1 MTFVVSGNRSV
12 QRWLQA
18 YLYPRAQVMYL
29 ALCLC
34 HLFLLFWFLALFSFS
49 KEILCLLVFALL
61 LFQGHFNKKGN
72 EQMWK
77 YAEKHKMTTMSTI
90 SLYLNIS
97 NISQS
102 PCEKKRAHAIFFHF
116 TEKKREELRVQVTGS
131 TSAWGLWSNSGK
143 THISWLSVQKSS
155 HQIVFLKFYS
165 KEHQG
170 SKEVHGG
177 QQVLSKQGRP

>member
-1 MTFVVSGNRSV
+1 MTEVTELQHLQYTYVNPSLSFPPDLFPPWCPYVCSLHLCLYFCFANRFISTIFLDSTYFDYVTNSTQTSSSQKVTFVVSGNRSV

-72 EQMWK
+72 EQM
-77 YAEKHKMTTMSTI
+77 
-90 SLYLNIS
+90 
-97 NISQS
+97 
-102 PCEKKRAHAIFFHF
+102 
-116 TEKKREELRVQVTGS
+116 
-131 TSAWGLWSNSGK
+131 
-143 THISWLSVQKSS
+143 
-155 HQIVFLKFYS
+155 
-165 KEHQG
+165 
-170 SKEVHGG
+170 
-177 QQVLSKQGRP
+177 